1 MKKKFFNFTLY
12 LVIFFTFS
20 AFFTSRIHAAD
31 LEISEPLPGISYVQ
45 VEDPVMLPNE
55 ELTVSGYGEPG
66 AEITL
71 SSEKDRNIL
80 YQTKTMV
87 DERGKWQTSIPSF
100 GKDLPDQLI
109 ITSTV
114 TLSTAE
120 VIETVAVTGTVA
132 ATGAVVFHMVLDR
145 LFRVLQVI
153 GLLGKRRTRG
163 YVFNLATRKP
173 VSFATLRIESVQD
186 GTKDLSKPTIS
197 ETVVST
203 VEGFFRIIDL
213 PSGKYRV
220 WVSHPE
226 YEFPVQTPRPW
237 YTNPL
242 EFYQGEEVALTKQQS
257 LDLLFIPMEPVA
269 NAKRGISH
277 WLQLKVL
284 GTVISH
290 YLHQLSVPMGVI
302 SCALT
307 VIYPSFVNFAIATIY
322 IVFALYEYSKTTKK
336 VALSGIVVDEK
347 GKPMDGTVVKIIQ
360 SPPEE
365 LAGVLLTRKDGR
377 FSMKVMKAQYRI
389 VVSKNGYVTDEKD
402 GMSFE
407 MLEVK
412 KAKKNLQYRLKA
424 AGEFDFTAQPLELTD
439 FSKDSNKA

>member
-1 MKKKFFNFTLY
+1 MKKNLLPIILYFSLFFTLSA
-12 LVIFFTFS
+12 LFT
-20 AFFTSRIHAAD
+20 AKVRAAD
-31 LEISEPLPGISYVQ
+31 LEITEPLPGISHVQ
-45 VEDPVMLPNE
+45 VEDPVTIPNE
-55 ELTVSGYGEPG
+55 DLTVSGYGEPG

-71 SSEKDRNIL
+71 SSEKERNII

-100 GKDLPDQLI
+100 GNDLPDQLI
-109 ITSTV
+109 ITSTIAL
-114 TLSTAE
+114 TTAE
-120 VIETVAVTGTVA
+120 VIETVTVTGTAA

-153 GLLGKRRTRG
+153 GLLGKRTTRG
-163 YVFNLATRKP
+163 YVFDHATRKP

-213 PSGKYRV
+213 PSGKYRI
-220 WVSHPE
+220 WVSHPD

-242 EFYQGEEVALTKQQS
+242 EFYQGEEVTLTKQQS

-269 NAKRGISH
+269 NAKHGISH
-277 WLQLKVL
+277 WLELRVL
-284 GTVISH
+284 GSVISH
-290 YLHQLSVPMGVI
+290 YLHQLSLPMGVI

-307 VIYPSFVNFAIATIY
+307 LIYPSFVNFAIATIY

-347 GKPMDGTVVKIIQ
+347 GKPLDGTVVKIIQ

-365 LAGVLLTRKDGR
+365 LAGVLLTHKDGR

-389 VVSKNGYVTDEKD
+389 VVSKNGYVPDEKD

-412 KAKKNLQYRLKA
+412 KAKKNLQYRLKE

-439 FSKDSNKA
+439 FSKESNLK